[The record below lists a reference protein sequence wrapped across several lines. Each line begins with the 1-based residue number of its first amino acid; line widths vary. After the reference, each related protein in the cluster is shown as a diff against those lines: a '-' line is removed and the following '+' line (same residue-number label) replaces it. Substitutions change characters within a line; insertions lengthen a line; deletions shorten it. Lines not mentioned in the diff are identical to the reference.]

1 MVYVI
6 DFFDILTWGE
16 GSKWSILLNFF
27 DFSTFR
33 PDYPQILSKVSLI
46 KFLLVVV
53 SKAVNISSTLFDQGG
68 GFKWSMLLIFS
79 TF

>member
-33 PDYPQILSKVSLI
+33 PGGRVPMVDFIE
-46 KFLLVVV
+46 
-53 SKAVNISSTLFDQGG
+53 LFD
-68 GFKWSMLLIFS
+68 FS
-79 TF
+79 TWEEGLNGRCY